1 VVTRTQQRL
10 ITWGLL
16 ALAAFA
22 LILGAIYQADTPA
35 FDDTVAGGPVTPAPT
50 SSTTTVSGGG
60 VVGGG
65 GAVGGG
71 GPVGQTGTGTATGAD
86 AIEAFLPRSGQA
98 SACQEA
104 VGVDLRPGWAATL
117 EINGIPIPSDELN
130 VTIDEN
136 GQRVPGERSASR
148 ALGQYT
154 FGPEADC
161 PNGQVLR
168 PTGNV
173 LRACI
178 YRVEEGPATCVIKES
193 RFDVL

>member
-1 VVTRTQQRL
+1 MVTRTQQRL
-10 ITWGLL
+10 ITWGVLT
-16 ALAAFA
+16 LAAFA
-22 LILGAIYQADTPA
+22 LVMGTLYQADAPTTDNA
-35 FDDTVAGGPVTPAPT
+35 VVGGPATPVPT
-50 SSTTTVSGGG
+50 STAAVGGG

-65 GAVGGG
+65 GAVG
-71 GPVGQTGTGTATGAD
+71 QTTTAAGAD
-86 AIEAFLPRSGQA
+86 PIEAFLPRSGQA

-117 EINGIPIPSDELN
+117 EINGIPIPTDELN

-136 GQRVPGERSASR
+136 GQPVAGDRSASR

-178 YRVEEGPATCVIKES
+178 YRVEEGPASCVIKES
-193 RFDVL
+193 TFDVL